1 MTIGLFSKDIEVNK
15 MDTRHRKLLAVLAVL
30 LILWFLPIPEG
41 LTPTAWHIFAIFAAT
56 ILGFILQPIAIGAM
70 GFIGVTTAALTGTI
84 SVTDAIAGYG
94 NSTIWLIIC
103 AFLLSRG
110 FIKSGLGRRIAFLII
125 QKIGR
130 SSLTLG
136 YAITASDFII
146 SPATPSSTARA
157 GGIVFPIIKSL
168 SSALGSE
175 PGATARKFGAYIM
188 QIEYQANAI
197 TCAMFMTAMAG
208 NPLSVELAAKATD
221 TQITWSGWA
230 LAAIVPGLIS
240 LIVMPYLL
248 YKLFPP
254 EIEEMPLAKQM
265 ATDELAKM
273 GAMSAVEKIVAV
285 VFCGALLL
293 WATSEIHHIGAT
305 TVGMLAVVVM
315 ILTEVLTWD
324 DVLNEKGAWNTMFWM
339 GSLIALASAL
349 SKSGFIKYVAEGAG
363 SAIESAGISW
373 TLAFVL
379 LILIYVYS
387 HYGFASVSAHI
398 GAMYAAFLTVAIA
411 VGTPPMLAAI
421 AFASMS
427 NIMIPLTHYGG
438 GAAPIL
444 YGAGYVSQNDWWRL
458 GFIITTVNV
467 AIWLILGGAW
477 WKVIGLW

>member
-1 MTIGLFSKDIEVNK
+1 MTKQ
-15 MDTRHRKLLAVLAVL
+15 HKLLLVFAIG
-30 LILWFLPIPEG
+30 LILWFLPVPDGLKPE
-41 LTPTAWHIFAIFAAT
+41 AWHLFAIFAAT
-56 ILGFILQPIAIGAM
+56 IIGFILQPVPIGAM
-70 GFIGVTTAALTGTI
+70 GFMGVTIAALTGTI
-84 SVTDAIAGYG
+84 KVSAAIAGYG

-110 FIKSGLGRRIAFLII
+110 FIKSGLGRRIAFVII
-125 QKIGR
+125 KCIGR

-175 PGATARKFGAYIM
+175 PGSSARKFGAYIM

-208 NPLSVELAAKATD
+208 NPLSVELAAKATN

-230 LAAIVPGLIS
+230 IAAIVPGLIS
-240 LIVMPYLL
+240 LIIMPYLL

-254 EIEEMPLAKQM
+254 EIKAMPQARQM
-265 ATDELAKM
+265 AVNELCEM
-273 GAMSAVEKIVAV
+273 GPMSRVEKIVAI
-285 VFCGALLL
+285 VFCSALLL
-293 WATSEIHHIGAT
+293 WATSSVNHIDAT
-305 TVGMLAVVVM
+305 TVGMLAVVAM
-315 ILTEVLTWD
+315 LLTQVLTWD
-324 DVLNEKGAWNTMFWM
+324 DILNEKGAWNTMFWM

-349 SKSGFIKYVAEGAG
+349 AKSGFIQYIADGAG
-363 SAIESAGISW
+363 SMIAASGISW
-373 TLAFVL
+373 TAAFVL

-421 AFASMS
+421 AFAAMS
-427 NIMIPLTHYGG
+427 NLMIPLTHYGG

-444 YGAGYVSQNDWWRL
+444 YGAGYVSQNDWWKL

-467 AIWLILGGAW
+467 LIWLLLGGAW
-477 WKVIGLW
+477 WKFIGLW

>member
-1 MTIGLFSKDIEVNK
+1 MNTKRNK
-15 MDTRHRKLLAVLAVL
+15 FLAVAAIALV
-30 LILWFLPIPEG
+30 LWFLPVPDG
-41 LTPTAWHIFAIFAAT
+41 LEPAAWHLFAIFVST
-56 ILGFILQPIAIGAM
+56 IAGFILQPVPIGAM
-70 GFIGVTTAALTGTI
+70 GFLGVTAAALTGTVSVGTAI
-84 SVTDAIAGYG
+84 SGYG
-94 NSTIWLIIC
+94 NGTIWLIIC

-110 FIKSGLGRRIAFLII
+110 FIKSGLGRRIAFVVIKL
-125 QKIGR
+125 IGR

-157 GGIVFPIIKSL
+157 GGIIFPIIKSL
-168 SSALGSE
+168 SGALGSE

-221 TQITWSGWA
+221 TQITWGGWA
-230 LAAIVPGLIS
+230 IAALVPGLIS

-248 YKLFPP
+248 YRLFPP
-254 EIEEMPLAKQM
+254 EIKDMPAAKQM
-265 ATDELAKM
+265 AMDELAQM
-273 GAMSAVEKIVAV
+273 GPMSHIEKIVAV
-285 VFCGALLL
+285 VFCGALAL
-293 WATSEIHHIGAT
+293 WATSGLHHIDAT
-305 TVGMLAVVVM
+305 TVGMLAVAVM
-315 ILTEVLTWD
+315 LLSNVLTWD

-349 SKSGFIKYVAEGAG
+349 AKSGFIKFVADAVG
-363 SAIESAGISW
+363 SGIAAAGIHW

-379 LILIYVYS
+379 LIVVYVYS
-387 HYGFASVSAHI
+387 HYAFASVSAHI

-421 AFASMS
+421 AFAAMS
-427 NIMIPLTHYGG
+427 NLMIPLTHYGG

-444 YGAGYVSQNDWWRL
+444 YGAGYVSQGDWWRL

-467 AIWLILGGAW
+467 VIWLVLGGAW